1 MTRLGRWLALG
12 LVSSSLTPVILTKVV
27 STPMRLG
34 GATLCLTGA
43 FVSILPFVGN
53 SVDEQLEKADRLID
67 EAADTL
73 DDIPI

>member
-1 MTRLGRWLALG
+1 MKRLCRWLALG
-12 LVSSSLTPVILTKVV
+12 LVSSSLTPVILTKLV

-34 GATLCLTGA
+34 GATLSLTGA

-67 EAADTL
+67 EAADTV